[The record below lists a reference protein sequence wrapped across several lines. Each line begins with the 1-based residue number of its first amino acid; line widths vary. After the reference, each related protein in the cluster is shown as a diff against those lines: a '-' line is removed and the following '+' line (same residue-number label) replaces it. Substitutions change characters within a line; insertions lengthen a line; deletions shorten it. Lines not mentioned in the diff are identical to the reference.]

1 MFLRRYEVVA
11 GQRKEPFQRI
21 ALPGMFG
28 KREHPGGQQE
38 LSFIPQ
44 GGEGVQHHADLF
56 AVAEFSESGDDHFI
70 GRKP

>member
-1 MFLRRYEVVA
+1 
-11 GQRKEPFQRI
+11 
-21 ALPGMFG
+21 MFG

-56 AVAEFSESGDDHFI
+56 AVAEFSEGGDDHFI